1 MDKENTDSVNLSA
14 ARTSIWSRKQ
24 KRTAE
29 KDTFK
34 DGEHQNK
41 EQDVSLEDEIESGIE
56 HGEIRAQ
63 KKNSKID
70 YKFLR
75 VNIVGTDA

>member
-1 MDKENTDSVNLSA
+1 MET
-14 ARTSIWSRKQ
+14 KQ
-24 KRTAE
+24 KKTGG
-29 KDTFK
+29 KNNFQ

-63 KKNSKID
+63 KKNSKI
-70 YKFLR
+70 YYTFLR
-75 VNIVGTDA
+75 VNIVGTDE

>member
-1 MDKENTDSVNLSA
+1 MMVNT
-14 ARTSIWSRKQ
+14 K
-24 KRTAE
+24 
-29 KDTFK
+29 
-34 DGEHQNK
+34 NK

-75 VNIVGTDA
+75 VNIVETDA